1 MDKEDMWSM
10 DNQICQG
17 EAEIGRLTSEITQLK
32 SELEKCRVEME
43 SVRAINEQLK
53 RAVKA
58 QMEEP
63 GIFQNQLHTSEQRV
77 NELVGACAEAQKHI
91 DRAWKSTE
99 HVEFSDAMKDATSTL
114 HKAIGEV
121 K

>member
-17 EAEIGRLTSEITQLK
+17 EAEIGRLTSEITHLK

-77 NELVGACAEAQKHI
+77 KELEDLLLK
-91 DRAWKSTE
+91 AWADGGN
-99 HVEFSDAMKDATSTL
+99 VQFDIIL
-114 HKAIGEV
+114 NKAIGEV